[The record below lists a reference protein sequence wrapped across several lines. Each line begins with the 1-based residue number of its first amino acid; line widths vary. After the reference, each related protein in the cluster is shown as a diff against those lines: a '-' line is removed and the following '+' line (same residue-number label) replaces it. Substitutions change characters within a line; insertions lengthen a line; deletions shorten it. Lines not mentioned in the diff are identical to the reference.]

1 MIANC
6 IKMTSWFHASRSQN
20 PMAVTEQDV
29 LAAISELI
37 DPVTG
42 RNFVESK
49 AIRNVKIEG
58 ERLSLDVALGYPARG
73 VLEKVRLQVGER
85 LAKLPGVAHASV
97 NVYSKVVAHAVQRGV
112 KLIPG
117 IKNIIAVASGKGG
130 VGKSTTAVNLA
141 LALLA
146 EGASVG
152 ILDADIYG
160 PSQPMMLGIA
170 GRPESKDGKS
180 LEPMEGHGLQAIS
193 IGFLIDNDTPMVWRG
208 PMVTQALEQ
217 LLKDTRWRE
226 LDYLIVDLP
235 PGTGDIQL
243 TLAQKVPVTGAV
255 IVTTPQDIA
264 LIDARKGLKMF
275 EKTGIPILGIVEN
288 MSIHIC
294 PNCGHESHIFGEGG
308 AARMCKDYGTELL
321 GQLPLDGSIREQA
334 DSGKPTLVSDP
345 DGKIS
350 AIYKQVA
357 RRCAV
362 RIAE

>member
-1 MIANC
+1 MSLSEA
-6 IKMTSWFHASRSQN
+6 
-20 PMAVTEQDV
+20 AVQETLRKLVDPNTGKDFV
-29 LAAISELI
+29 SARAA
-37 DPVTG
+37 
-42 RNFVESK
+42 
-49 AIRNVKIEG
+49 RNVKVAGDDVTLEIE
-58 ERLSLDVALGYPARG
+58 LGYPGKTQQEPIRRQVTQALKQAGAR
-73 VLEKVRLQVGER
+73 
-85 LAKLPGVAHASV
+85 SV
-97 NVYSKVVAHAVQRGV
+97 NVKITSKVVPHAVQRGV
-112 KLIPG
+112 KLVPG

-141 LALLA
+141 LALAA

-152 ILDADIYG
+152 VLDADIYG

-193 IGFLIDNDTPMVWRG
+193 IGFLIDIDTPMVWRG

-217 LLKDTRWRE
+217 LLKDTRWRD
-226 LDYLIVDLP
+226 LDYLVVDLP

-275 EKTGIPILGIVEN
+275 EKVGIPILGVVEN
-288 MSIHIC
+288 MSFHVC
-294 PNCGHESHIFGEGG
+294 PKCGHESHIFGAGG
-308 AARMCKDYGTELL
+308 AEKMCRDYGTELL
-321 GQLPLDGSIREQA
+321 GQLPLDEAIRSQA
-334 DSGKPTLVSDP
+334 DSGKPTVVSDP
-345 DGKIS
+345 DGPV
-350 AIYKQVA
+350 AEIYRRIA

-362 RIAE
+362 RIAEMQRDMSSKFPNIVVQNT